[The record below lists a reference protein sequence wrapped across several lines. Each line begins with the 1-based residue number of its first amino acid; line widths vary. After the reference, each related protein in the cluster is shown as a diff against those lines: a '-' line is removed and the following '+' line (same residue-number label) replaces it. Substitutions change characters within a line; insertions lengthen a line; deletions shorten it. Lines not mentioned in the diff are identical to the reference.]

1 MFVMK
6 IKFYLFLSILFLVI
20 QASAKGQDKQDSVK
34 SEGLKVEKLTYKQ
47 QPGLALAAS
56 KIFFSE
62 KRYSISGF
70 GEASFVNY
78 IGSKNNDSG
87 DLELYY
93 TNLYRF
99 ATFFGYRITDKII
112 WNSEAQIEYLH
123 DGSNESRTE
132 FLFEAFFDFLW
143 KDYLKA
149 RIGYFPLPIGYV
161 NNNDE
166 PIMFYSVNRSEVER
180 LITPTTWIE
189 FGAMFYGSLTADW
202 SYAVGISQ
210 GLNAAEYLSGSW
222 IRQGRV
228 ITYGLPKSLSFTPQL
243 NYTGI
248 PNTTLSLSGFFG
260 NSGQEQSVFVD
271 GQEKEIKAPVRI
283 GTGYAKYERGPWRFV
298 TVGTLGAL
306 GESRDIANLT
316 FQESGSFEV
325 LGSQTMGYLFEL
337 GYDLLPLIKPN
348 RSSRE
353 GFLYNSEEFKLPLF
367 LRFERLDT
375 HRRYSQ
381 DLVNIRP
388 IAGPDSFPVS
398 FVHNN
403 LRIWTLGTNF
413 NLKENLV
420 LKANYQFRKNLATHE
435 QILPEGDR
443 VEFGF
448 GFIF

>member
-1 MFVMK
+1 MK
-6 IKFYLFLSILFLVI
+6 KILLSSFLIFLINLSVFC
-20 QASAKGQDKQDSVK
+20 QNQQDSVK
-34 SEGLKVEKLTYKQ
+34 NEGLKVEKLTYQQ

-70 GEASFVNY
+70 GEASSVNY
-78 IGSKNNDSG
+78 IGPKNTSAG

-123 DGSNESRTE
+123 DGNSEGHTE
-132 FLFEAFFDFLW
+132 FLFEAFIDYLW

-149 RIGYFPLPIGYV
+149 RVGYFPLPIGYV

-166 PIMFYSVNRSEVER
+166 PVMFYSVNRSEVER

-189 FGAMFYGSLTADW
+189 FGAMFYGNFTSDL
-202 SYAVGISQ
+202 SYALGISQ

-228 ITYGLPKSLSFTPQL
+228 ITFGLPKTLSFTPQL
-243 NYTGI
+243 NYSGI
-248 PNTTLSLSGFFG
+248 PHTTLSVSGFFG
-260 NSGQEQSVFVD
+260 NSGQEQTVLVN
-271 GQEKEIKAPVRI
+271 GQEQTVEAPVRI

-298 TVGTLGAL
+298 TVGTLGSL
-306 GESRDIANLT
+306 GGTDDIAQLT
-316 FQESGSFEV
+316 LNENGTSQI
-325 LGSQTMGYLFEL
+325 LGDQTMGYLFEL
-337 GYDLLPLIKPN
+337 GYDLLPLIKPV
-348 RSSRE
+348 RRHRE
-353 GFLYNSEEFKLPLF
+353 GFLYNAEEFKLPVF

-375 HRRYSQ
+375 HRRF
-381 DLVNIRP
+381 DNRLIP
-388 IAGPDSFPVS
+388 IGNPNDVS

-420 LKANYQFRKNLATHE
+420 LKANYQFRKNLANGV
-435 QILPEGDR
+435 QALAEGDR

>member
-1 MFVMK
+1 MYKVLILGVLFG
-6 IKFYLFLSILFLVI
+6 FLSVFGFA
-20 QASAKGQDKQDSVK
+20 QDGQDTVK
-34 SEGLKVEKLTYKQ
+34 NEGIKVEKLTYQQ

-78 IGSKNNDSG
+78 LGPKNSAAG

-99 ATFFGYRITDKII
+99 ATFFGYRITDNII

-123 DGSNESRTE
+123 DGNNAGKTE
-132 FLFEAFFDFLW
+132 FLFEAFIDFLW

-149 RIGYFPLPIGYV
+149 RVGYFPLPIGYV

-166 PIMFYSVNRSEVER
+166 PVMFYSVNRSEVER

-189 FGAMFYGSLTADW
+189 FGSMFYGNISKDL
-202 SYAVGISQ
+202 SYALGISQ

-228 ITYGLPKSLSFTPQL
+228 ITYGLPKALSFTPQL
-243 NYTGI
+243 NYSGI
-248 PNTTLSLSGFFG
+248 PNTTLSVSGFFG
-260 NSGQEQSVFVD
+260 NSGQEQTIAVNGAEREV
-271 GQEKEIKAPVRI
+271 KAPVRI
-283 GTGYAKYERGPWRFV
+283 GTGYAKYELGPWRFV
-298 TVGTLGAL
+298 TVGTLGRL
-306 GESRDIANLT
+306 GQSDQVFELT
-316 FQESGSFEV
+316 LEQTGLGQV
-325 LGSQTMGYLFEL
+325 MGSQTMGYLFEL
-337 GYDLLPLIKPN
+337 GYDLLPLLKPN
-348 RSSRE
+348 RSHKE
-353 GFLYNSEEFKLPLF
+353 GLLYNSEEFKLPIF

-375 HRRYSQ
+375 HRRFDA
-381 DLVNIRP
+381 DLVNP
-388 IAGPDSFPVS
+388 ALVVGPGPDLSNSPTS

-420 LKANYQFRKNLATHE
+420 LKANYQFRSNLATGD
-435 QILPEGDR
+435 QVLPEGDR